1 MNRSEKFSSVLRI
14 AEIKKRDATR
24 IAVKAKQK
32 LHEYEQKLNE
42 LRSFRNEYTLN
53 AWAGGQTM
61 TANQLQERQKF
72 IRQLDEGIKIL
83 TNKVKGQRQSSAV
96 DKQAWLEAHKHSDAV
111 DKLMGK
117 IRKIEVDLGETRE
130 ANELD
135 DRSQH
140 RKLEN

>member
-1 MNRSEKFSSVLRI
+1 MIRSQKFSSVIRI
-14 AEIKKRDATR
+14 AETKKRDAAR
-24 IAVKAKQK
+24 VAVKAKQK
-32 LHEYEQKLNE
+32 LQEYEQKLNE
-42 LRSFRNEYTLN
+42 LRSFRSEYTIN
-53 AWAGGQTM
+53 ARASGQVM

-83 TNKVKGQRQSSAV
+83 SNKVDGQRQSSALE
-96 DKQAWLEAHKHSDAV
+96 KQAWLDAHKHNDAV

-117 IRKIEVDLGETRE
+117 IRQVEINLGETRE

>member
-1 MNRSEKFSSVLRI
+1 MTRSQKFTSVLKI

-24 IAVKAKQK
+24 IAMKAKQN

-42 LRSFRNEYTLN
+42 LRSFRSEYTLS
-53 AWAGGQTM
+53 ARAGGQTM

-72 IRQLDEGIKIL
+72 IRQLDEGIRIL
-83 TNKVKGQRQSSAV
+83 TNKVEGQRQSSAV
-96 DKQAWLEAHKHSDAV
+96 DKQAWLDARKHSDAV

-117 IRKIEVDLGETRE
+117 IRQIEIDLGDTRE

-135 DRSQH
+135 ERSQH
-140 RKLEN
+140 RQL